1 MKVRIFGSLRLLAG
15 DKEARVQLEAGDTV
29 IRVLQKLAQAQP
41 ALGERL
47 LDDEGNL
54 QKAINIMVNGRNIR
68 YLEGLETPLRED
80 DRVALFPA
88 VGGG

>member
-1 MKVRIFGSLRLLAG
+1 MQVKIFGSLRLLAG
-15 DKEARVQLEAGDTV
+15 DKEAEIQLEAGDTV
-29 IRVLQKLAQAQP
+29 IRVLQKLALAHP

-47 LDDEGNL
+47 LDGEGNL

-68 YLEGLETPLRED
+68 FLEGLETPLGED
-80 DRVALFPA
+80 DRMALFPA